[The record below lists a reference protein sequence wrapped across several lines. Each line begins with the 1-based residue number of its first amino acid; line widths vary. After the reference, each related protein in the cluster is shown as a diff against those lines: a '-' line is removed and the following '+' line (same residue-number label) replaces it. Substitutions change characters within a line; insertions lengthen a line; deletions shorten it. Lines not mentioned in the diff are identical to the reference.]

1 MTEQSVMP
9 ELDVFN
15 LPVFKDA
22 DIFPMIPA
30 DELAELADDI
40 KENGLNEPVVVAQIH
55 GEWMLIDGR
64 NRREACRIAEVTPAY
79 RIVEADSDKLKSL
92 VWSWNG
98 PRRHLSSSQK
108 AMAYAMMYPKGN
120 QGKRT
125 DLLQNCKK
133 SDDEKIDASAISRA
147 RFILKHD
154 SESAKLVRD
163 GHPDYPLSK
172 TYDAVKQAV
181 EERAKKAE
189 KERQELEKLTV
200 LRGEYPDLAA
210 LVDEGRIYLHE
221 ALETAANRARKAQ
234 EEAERIARE
243 ADEQER
249 RQREEEEKRLAEEE
263 RRELE
268 QARLEQERYEAN
280 RAAFHSSLSQ
290 LISGSVIIQNP
301 ADCENPSKWKG
312 TWTAFYN
319 RYQIPIHEA
328 RDRLKT
334 LQDRIPFILETLE
347 AMRDE

>member
-1 MTEQSVMP
+1 MTEQIVMP

-40 KENGLNEPVVVAQIH
+40 KENGLNEPVVIAQIN

-64 NRREACRIAEVTPAY
+64 NRREACRIAEVIPAY

-108 AMAYAMMYPKGN
+108 AMAYAMMYPDGR
-120 QGKRT
+120 QGQRT
-125 DLLQNCKK
+125 DLLKNINK
-133 SDDEKIDASAISRA
+133 SEIDKATISRA

-249 RQREEEEKRLAEEE
+249 RQREEEEARMAEAERQQREAERLAREDYEKRRAGFFEQLYYFINSTSIAANETQIKQLDRYVE
-263 RRELE
+263 RKEWEAFSQKYRCQKRE
-268 QARLEQERYEAN
+268 
-280 RAAFHSSLSQ
+280 
-290 LISGSVIIQNP
+290 
-301 ADCENPSKWKG
+301 
-312 TWTAFYN
+312 T
-319 RYQIPIHEA
+319 
-328 RDRLKT
+328 
-334 LQDRIPFILETLE
+334 LETLRAFAKNLPVLIQKLE
-347 AMRDE
+347 IM

>member
-1 MTEQSVMP
+1 MTEQSVML
-9 ELDVFN
+9 EIDVFN

-40 KENGLNEPVVVAQIH
+40 KENGLNEPVVIAQIN

-64 NRREACRIAEVTPAY
+64 NRREACRIAEVIPAY
-79 RIVEADSDKLKSL
+79 RIVEADPDKLKAL

-154 SESAKLVRD
+154 LESAKLVRD
-163 GHPDYPLSK
+163 GHPDYPLSA
-172 TYDAVKQAV
+172 TYDAVKKV
-181 EERAKKAE
+181 VKERAEKAE
-189 KERQELEKLTV
+189 AKRQELEKLTA
-200 LRGEYPDLAA
+200 LRSEYPDLAS
-210 LVDEGRIYLHE
+210 LVDEGRSYLHE

-243 ADEQER
+243 AAEQER
-249 RQREEEEKRLAEEE
+249 RQREEEEARLAEEE
-263 RRELE
+263 RQQREAERLAREDYERRRAGFFE
-268 QARLEQERYEAN
+268 QLYYFINSTSIAANETQIKQLDRYVERKEWEA
-280 RAAFHSSLSQ
+280 FSQ
-290 LISGSVIIQNP
+290 KYRCQKR
-301 ADCENPSKWKG
+301 E
-312 TWTAFYN
+312 T
-319 RYQIPIHEA
+319 
-328 RDRLKT
+328 
-334 LQDRIPFILETLE
+334 LETLRAFAKNLPVLIQKLE
-347 AMRDE
+347 IM

>member
-1 MTEQSVMP
+1 MTVQSLTP
-9 ELDVFN
+9 EIDVFN
-15 LPVFKDA
+15 IPVFRDA

-108 AMAYAMMYPKGN
+108 AMAYAMMYPDGR
-120 QGKRT
+120 QGQRT
-125 DLLQNCKK
+125 DLLKNINK
-133 SDDEKIDASAISRA
+133 SEIDKATISRA

-268 QARLEQERYEAN
+268 QARLEQERFEAN

-301 ADCENPSKWKG
+301 ADCENPAKWKG
-312 TWTAFYN
+312 TWTAFHN

-328 RDRLKT
+328 RERLKN
-334 LQDRIPFILETLE
+334 LQARIPFILETLE